1 MILHGTEVSQYFVIA
16 SVQRSGS
23 YLLCECLENTGLC
36 GIPTEAIAPE
46 NMPILVHEWGL
57 SPDTTLAAFI
67 PEVVRHC
74 VGQNGVFGIKM
85 HWNQIEW
92 ARQQLGIGER
102 FDTKTIDY
110 LFPNAKYIQIIR
122 KDIRG
127 QAISSY
133 RAYATY
139 EWWKKRDV
147 FNYQVRN
154 PDPPFN
160 GKKIRWWENHFF
172 DRYRDWDNYFAARG
186 IEPLRVEYADLDQ
199 EWRPQTR
206 RCLNY
211 LGLDERAVDTA
222 SEPSLMRQ
230 ADAVSRAWR
239 RRLDE
244 EDAAAGIKT
253 RTL

>member
-23 YLLCECLENTGLC
+23 YLLCECLEHTRLC

-57 SPDTTLAAFI
+57 SPDTTLAQFI

-102 FDTKTIDY
+102 FDTKTIDH

-127 QAISSY
+127 QAI
-133 RAYATY
+133 
-139 EWWKKRDV
+139 
-147 FNYQVRN
+147 
-154 PDPPFN
+154 
-160 GKKIRWWENHFF
+160 
-172 DRYRDWDNYFAARG
+172 
-186 IEPLRVEYADLDQ
+186 
-199 EWRPQTR
+199 
-206 RCLNY
+206 
-211 LGLDERAVDTA
+211 
-222 SEPSLMRQ
+222 
-230 ADAVSRAWR
+230 
-239 RRLDE
+239 
-244 EDAAAGIKT
+244 
-253 RTL
+253 